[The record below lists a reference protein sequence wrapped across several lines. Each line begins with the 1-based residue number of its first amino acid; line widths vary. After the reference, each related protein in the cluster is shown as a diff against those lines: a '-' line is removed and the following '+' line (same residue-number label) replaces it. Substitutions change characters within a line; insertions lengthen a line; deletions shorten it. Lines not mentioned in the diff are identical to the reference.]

1 MDNPGGDDEKMMRH
15 SLIALLLI
23 AVILLAGCGGDEGS
37 KKTSATATPAVPDLA
52 VTNVELSPAQI
63 GVGQSFTIKV
73 YVTNLGGAA
82 SGSYGLTINLR
93 DVTRGTTSPIGTQQ
107 GQSIAPGAEVLAFET
122 GQRQISQAGSYQVQ
136 VALAPAGTD
145 GDAGNNGKDKAFSVQ

>member
-1 MDNPGGDDEKMMRH
+1 MMRR
-15 SLIALLLI
+15 SLFAFLLI
-23 AVILLAGCGGDEGS
+23 AVILLAGCGGDKGS

-73 YVTNLGGAA
+73 YVANMGGAA
-82 SGSYGLTINLR
+82 SGAYDLTINLR

-107 GQSIAPGAEVLAFET
+107 GQSLAPGAEVLAYET
-122 GQRQISQAGSYQVQ
+122 GQRQIDQAGSYQVQ
-136 VALAPAGTD
+136 VKLAPAGTD
-145 GDAGNNGKDKAFSVQ
+145 SDEGNNGKDKAFTVQ